1 MQISLR
7 FFDLGLAEVPE
18 NVWQGWHFQI
28 PSGRA
33 GLLSCL
39 LWVSGFGP
47 TTLGYSVPHLSQKS
61 RNDWNEEA
69 DGVSSCIC
77 LQIEEQRQTL
87 CMRSVNKSKQGLFL
101 KLEII
106 IWVHFTFAGRVL
118 RMLKKCITFSVF
130 IFLLDDNLFP
140 G

>member
-7 FFDLGLAEVPE
+7 FSDLGLAEVPE
-18 NVWQGWHFQI
+18 NVWQRWHFQI

-33 GLLSCL
+33 GFLSCL
-39 LWVSGFGP
+39 LWISRFGP
-47 TTLGYSVPHLSQKS
+47 LTFGYLVPHLSQKS

-87 CMRSVNKSKQGLFL
+87 CMRSVNKPKQGVFL

-118 RMLKKCITFSVF
+118 GISKKCITFSVF
-130 IFLLDDNLFP
+130 IFLLDDSLFP